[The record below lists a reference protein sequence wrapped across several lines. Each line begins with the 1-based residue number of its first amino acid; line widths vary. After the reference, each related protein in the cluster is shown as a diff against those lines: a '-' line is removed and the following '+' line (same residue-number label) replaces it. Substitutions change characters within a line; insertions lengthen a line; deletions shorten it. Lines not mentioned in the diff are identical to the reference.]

1 MKKTTEKRL
10 IDFNGSCAAIQE
22 YADLYCGGNFSFAVR
37 ELVQAGLLMGAEKC
51 G

>member
-1 MKKTTEKRL
+1 MKKTSEKRL
-10 IDFNGSCAAIQE
+10 IDFDGSCKAIQE

-37 ELVQAGLLMGAEKC
+37 EIVKSHLVKGVKKC